1 MSLLGKPLF
10 EMCWYYVGIAQVA
23 LDPSPPPCQTGKRGK
38 EAPQPSWQAPPYT
51 TRKTCPY
58 IQFPLKDALLQ
69 HFNMVQGVQGQ
80 SHVQETLQICIG
92 LLTM

>member
-23 LDPSPPPCQTGKRGK
+23 LDPSPPLSNGQTWKRS
-38 EAPQPSWQAPPYT
+38 APAILASPPYT